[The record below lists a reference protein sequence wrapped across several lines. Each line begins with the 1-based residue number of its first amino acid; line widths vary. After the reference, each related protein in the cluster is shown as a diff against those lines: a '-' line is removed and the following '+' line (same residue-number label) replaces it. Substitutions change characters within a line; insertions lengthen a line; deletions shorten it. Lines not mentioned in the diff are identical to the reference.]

1 MASRDQFFVREKQ
14 LAPLAPASRLL
25 DPSPPSPCLSLE
37 LAQFGVDGWV
47 IDHLLSPAECGRIVR
62 ACTATGFSFWD
73 PEGRCDASTYLRTCD
88 TLEFDG
94 EDLCDE
100 IWRRLK
106 PFLPEQS
113 KLNESD
119 ERWQHDLNGNW
130 ESRGL
135 NTHLLVNR
143 YMSGGHFAPHA
154 DGSVQLSF
162 DRRSLY
168 TVLIY
173 LNDCDDGGQTQLIKG
188 EQSAS
193 TVEVDSKGVA
203 KPETVVYAV
212 KPQTGRCLVYWH
224 QTLHAGAPVGEKVT
238 KFTMRT
244 DVMYERNPAAC
255 VTPEDHEAYEL
266 IRRAATLEAS
276 GQAMEALPLL
286 QQAAKMSAV
295 IAKAYRLS

>member
-1 MASRDQFFVREKQ
+1 VLLRFHQSV
-14 LAPLAPASRLL
+14 PL
-25 DPSPPSPCLSLE
+25 
-37 LAQFGVDGWV
+37 Q
-47 IDHLLSPAECGRIVR
+47 
-62 ACTATGFSFWD
+62 
-73 PEGRCDASTYLRTCD
+73 
-88 TLEFDG
+88 
-94 EDLCDE
+94 
-100 IWRRLK
+100 
-106 PFLPEQS
+106 
-113 KLNESD
+113 
-119 ERWQHDLNGNW
+119 
-130 ESRGL
+130 
-135 NTHLLVNR
+135 
-143 YMSGGHFAPHA
+143 
-154 DGSVQLSF
+154 
-162 DRRSLY
+162 
-168 TVLIY
+168 
-173 LNDCDDGGQTQLIKG
+173 
-188 EQSAS
+188 
-193 TVEVDSKGVA
+193 VDSKGVA